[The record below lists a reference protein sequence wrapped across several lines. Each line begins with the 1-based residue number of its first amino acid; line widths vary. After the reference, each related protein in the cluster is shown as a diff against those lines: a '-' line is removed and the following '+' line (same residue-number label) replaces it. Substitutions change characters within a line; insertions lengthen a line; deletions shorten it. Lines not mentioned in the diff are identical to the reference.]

1 MTEDERAAWDR
12 LNAYVDGELP
22 RDEQAAMEERA
33 ARDPLLG
40 LQIAG
45 LRQLKR
51 EVRRARHSRRP
62 LAAAIAVSLLFGAGL
77 TGYLLASGAGRDR
90 SSLTTLAELAEAS
103 PKANSARSGLAVP
116 DLGSAG
122 FRLVSAIAGVGGPD
136 GVGLVYQ
143 GPFGCRVALAIV
155 DADADADAD
164 GSSLRAGGGRTWK
177 AGDRRYVLVAPRMD
191 LVRFAKLAAAV
202 EDLTRGIEGPDTR
215 IALNESSTGTACRA

>member
-12 LNAYVDGELP
+12 LNAFVDGELP
-22 RDEQAAMEERA
+22 RDEQAAMEERST
-33 ARDPLLG
+33 RDPLLG

-51 EVRRARHSRRP
+51 EVRRARHSHRP
-62 LAAAIAVSLLFGAGL
+62 LAATTAVSLLFGAGL
-77 TGYLLASGAGRDR
+77 AGYLLAAGTGRDR
-90 SSLTTLAELAEAS
+90 SSLRTLAELAEAG
-103 PKANSARSGLAVP
+103 PPAGSGLAVP

-122 FRLVSAIAGVGGPD
+122 LRLVSAVAGVGGPG

-155 DADADADAD
+155 RAD
-164 GSSLRAGGGRTWK
+164 GSSATAGGGRTWR

-202 EDLTRGIEGPDTR
+202 EDLTRGIDGPATR
-215 IALNESSTGTACRA
+215 VALSESSTGTACRA